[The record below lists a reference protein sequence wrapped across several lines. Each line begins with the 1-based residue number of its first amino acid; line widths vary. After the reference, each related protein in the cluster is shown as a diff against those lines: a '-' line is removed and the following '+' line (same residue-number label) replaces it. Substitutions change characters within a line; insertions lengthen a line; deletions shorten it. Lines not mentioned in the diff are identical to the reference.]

1 MLQGMFP
8 LRIFKEILPVFP
20 RRIPRYIHPS
30 VPQSI
35 PRGVTAKH
43 VLE

>member
-1 MLQGMFP
+1 MLQWMFP
-8 LRIFKEILPVFP
+8 LRIFNKILSVFP
-20 RRIPRYIHPS
+20 HCIPQYIHPS